1 MELKRILIVDDAPPR
16 REVLLR
22 LLQEK
27 QYEVLEAATCEEA
40 LDVLRT
46 EHVFLVLTETELP
59 TKSGLFL
66 LKTVKDSYPDIEVI
80 LITHNASSYNLLQ
93 ALRLGAYDFIV
104 RPIDTGEILYNA
116 VDRAFGHMQLRTQN
130 ARLLKE
136 SENHN
141 RFLRRSLKM
150 MKALN
155 LSTERLA
162 AAMGIEELLMELLDS
177 AMKEIQAK
185 RGFLALFDKTSGEL
199 GLKAGEGIPT
209 ELCRLYASRIPAG
222 LTTEIARRGKPLLV
236 AGELPPKIAALATV
250 AERENLLAAPG
261 LLAAPLRLKE
271 RSIGVVILSGH
282 PDACCFGEHDLHF
295 LIQLSQHAALALEKT
310 GIIHQL
316 RRGKTLPPTNPGRK
330 F

>member
-1 MELKRILIVDDAPPR
+1 MELKRILIVDDAAPR
-16 REVLLR
+16 REVLLQ
-22 LLQEK
+22 LLK
-27 QYEVLEAATCEEA
+27 DRHYEVLEAATCEEA
-40 LDVLRT
+40 LDVLSR
-46 EHVFLVLTETELP
+46 ERVSLVLTETELP
-59 TKSGLFL
+59 SKSGLFL
-66 LKTVKDSYPDIEVI
+66 LKTVKDGYPDIEVI

-104 RPIDTGEILYNA
+104 RPVDTGEILYNA

-130 ARLLKE
+130 AKLLRE
-136 SENHN
+136 LEDHN

-155 LSTERLA
+155 LSTERLTA
-162 AAMGIEELLMELLDS
+162 AVGIEELLRELLDS

-209 ELCRLYASRIPAG
+209 DLCRLYAARIPAG

-236 AGELPPKIAALATV
+236 SGNLPPKIAALATV
-250 AERENLLAAPG
+250 AERDNLLAAPG

-271 RSIGVVILSGH
+271 RSIGVIVLSGH
-282 PDACCFGEHDLHF
+282 KGTAGFGEHDLHF

-316 RRGKTLPPTNPGRK
+316 RRGKTAIPANPGRK